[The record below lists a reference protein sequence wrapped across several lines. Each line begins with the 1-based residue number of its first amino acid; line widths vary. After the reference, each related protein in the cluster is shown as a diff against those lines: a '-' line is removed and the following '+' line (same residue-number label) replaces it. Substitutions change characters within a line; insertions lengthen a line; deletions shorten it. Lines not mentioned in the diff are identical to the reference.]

1 MKAMAMAI
9 PDAEATGSSMRGY
22 RVVGRV
28 QGVGFREW
36 TRRTAE
42 RIGLVGSV
50 RNRPDGSVEV
60 QASGTEDALGRLEAM
75 LEKGP
80 PLARVDRVER
90 LSPEPA
96 MPSTGFRV
104 LH

>member
-1 MKAMAMAI
+1 MGT
-9 PDAEATGSSMRGY
+9 PDGGASGSSMRGY

-60 QASGTEDALGRLEAM
+60 QVAGSEEALGRLEAM

-80 PLARVDRVER
+80 PLARVARLER
-90 LSPEPA
+90 LDPEPA
-96 MPSTGFRV
+96 MPTTGFRV

>member
-1 MKAMAMAI
+1 MGT
-9 PDAEATGSSMRGY
+9 PEDHPGNSMRGY

-42 RIGLVGSV
+42 RMGLVGSV

-60 QASGTEDALGRLEAM
+60 QAAGSEDALGRLEAM

-80 PLARVDRVER
+80 PLARVERVER

-96 MPSTGFRV
+96 MPTTGFRV

>member
-1 MKAMAMAI
+1 MMDA
-9 PDAEATGSSMRGY
+9 PDGAASGASMRGY
-22 RVVGRV
+22 RVIGQVH
-28 QGVGFREW
+28 GVGFREW

-60 QASGTEDALGRLEAM
+60 QAAGSEDALGELEVM
-75 LEKGP
+75 LENGP
-80 PLARVDRVER
+80 PLARVERVER
-90 LSPEPA
+90 LTPEPT
-96 MPSTGFRV
+96 MPTTGFRV

>member
-1 MKAMAMAI
+1 
-9 PDAEATGSSMRGY
+9 
-22 RVVGRV
+22 
-28 QGVGFREW
+28 
-36 TRRTAE
+36 
-42 RIGLVGSV
+42 V

-60 QASGTEDALGRLEAM
+60 QAAGSEEALGQFEAM

-80 PLARVDRVER
+80 PLAKVERVER

-96 MPSTGFRV
+96 MPTTGFRV

>member
-1 MKAMAMAI
+1 MGT
-9 PDAEATGSSMRGY
+9 PDGEASGSSMRGY

-42 RIGLVGSV
+42 RIGLVGCV

-60 QASGTEDALGRLEAM
+60 QAAGSEDALGRLEAM

-80 PLARVDRVER
+80 PLARVERVER
-90 LSPEPA
+90 MNPEPA
-96 MPSTGFRV
+96 MPTTGFRV

>member
-1 MKAMAMAI
+1 MSASDGRAPGAVRR
-9 PDAEATGSSMRGY
+9 AF
-22 RVVGRV
+22 RVTGRV

-42 RIGLVGSV
+42 GIGVAGSV

-60 QASGTEDALGRLEAM
+60 QAAGSEEAM
-75 LEKGP
+75 GRFETMLAKGP
-80 PLARVDRVER
+80 PLARVERVET
-90 LSPEPA
+90 LSPEPG
-96 MPSTGFRV
+96 MPSTGFRI

>member
-1 MKAMAMAI
+1 MGT
-9 PDAEATGSSMRGY
+9 PDGETSRAPMRGY

-60 QASGTEDALGRLEAM
+60 QASGSEDALGLLEAM

-80 PLARVDRVER
+80 PLARVEKVER
-90 LSPEPA
+90 LTPEPA
-96 MPSTGFRV
+96 MPTTGFRV

>member
-1 MKAMAMAI
+1 MGT
-9 PDAEATGSSMRGY
+9 PDGEASGSSMRGY

-42 RIGLVGSV
+42 RIGLVGCV

-60 QASGTEDALGRLEAM
+60 QAAGSEDALGRLEAM

-80 PLARVDRVER
+80 PLARVERVER
-90 LSPEPA
+90 MSPEPA
-96 MPSTGFRV
+96 MPTTGFRV

>member
-1 MKAMAMAI
+1 MST
-9 PDAEATGSSMRGY
+9 PEAVASGSSMRGY
-22 RVVGRV
+22 LVIGRV
-28 QGVGFREW
+28 QGVGYREW

-60 QASGTEDALGRLEAM
+60 QAAGSEDALGLFESM

-80 PLARVDRVER
+80 PLARVERVER
-90 LSPEPA
+90 VSPEPA
-96 MPSTGFRV
+96 MPTTGFRV